1 MQLLQ
6 MNFGIKSRCA
16 ACFLLISLS
25 KSASKSGKIQGSPTS
40 VFSTTPRSCFYPLTC
55 LKEIKLYCSLGFE
68 ALVGRHNVSV
78 GTWPLEHYYAISV
91 NNHSFL
97 TACIGSR
104 TCHKKIPV
112 PLPTFSKEIVK
123 GLPKPPASLNAA
135 TLGARFCEES
145 AERGKIETLA
155 YSCIL

>member
-1 MQLLQ
+1 ME
-6 MNFGIKSRCA
+6 KSKEAPPRFFNHSKKL
-16 ACFLLISLS
+16 FL
-25 KSASKSGKIQGSPTS
+25 SPN
-40 VFSTTPRSCFYPLTC
+40 VP
-55 LKEIKLYCSLGFE
+55 KKKIKLHCSLGFE
-68 ALVGRHNVSV
+68 ALAGRHNVSV

-91 NNHSFL
+91 NNQSFL

-112 PLPTFSKEIVK
+112 PLPTFGKEIVK
-123 GLPKPPASLNAA
+123 GLPKPPASPNAA

-155 YSCIL
+155 YSCVL